1 MSIQFRTR
9 NSNIQPTGLTG
20 ACCIPAGEVAGCEEE
35 VTYNECTN
43 MGGIFQG
50 VNTVCAD
57 VNCSEQR
64 SMFVLGACCACDGSC
79 VDEVTED
86 WCNSRQLD
94 PSTPRAS
101 YHIGKKCTEV
111 ECPSLNTFDCCAGG
125 VVFAGICNGDLCR
138 EIGGHTADFG
148 QGCDNSNLV
157 AFSGSCCNI
166 TVAGYSR
173 PCQYM
178 DVQDSQ
184 WNGNPEGMCVS
195 LGGTFYQ
202 DETCTDGFCVEPL
215 TAMHACCRHDG
226 CFSLPEEIC
235 TNSNGLYMGE
245 IGCANTNCENIEW
258 GACVTDSMC
267 LQTDMNTC
275 HEYSGEWFSGYG
287 CDSTSLSGSFD
298 NSRLGKMCRVFG
310 EPQCIDSITEAQA
323 IEIITSDYGDTEWV
337 FVQGGNCDEC
347 QESYS
352 CYDAGDE
359 VGMCIYSHASDQVST
374 NPRNRSAFST
384 TRKWCRKLGGE
395 WSPSTPISGLFK
407 GCGTDASHLS
417 LLTSLPY
424 GNPDSFMDGY
434 PFNYYGSSEDG
445 YAIGSCSING
455 VCNDNMNKSNCQDQ
469 GGIYMGNGTHC
480 VHPEISNGGVVNDPS
495 YSNYTTWIT
504 RKTFGQF
511 FEFVSSSYEDDVEM
525 LPSFYY
531 RTNFGIHPPMLFPN
545 DNLALSQP
553 THTEAVRAIHGEK
566 LRVKSSADITSIKT
580 LSFIKSDV
588 NGRYSALDIH
598 GIKFSLLSGIQKL
611 EIMPDQDLSIE
622 SVSGDIKELNLQGS
636 RKTIEV
642 TVLPKPISGNQYV
655 IDGVA
660 RDTLFLYKGHTYRFN
675 LFHESL
681 APTTDFATHHP
692 LRFTETMDGHHN
704 GGIPFTQGV
713 VIYKNSGENG
723 AYIEITIDDTTPET
737 LYYHCMNHSGMG
749 GKIEV
754 RKHFSNN
761 SLDLSSKTSIKKLF
775 VNDVNIDNLI
785 LPNSDT
791 LNILHCAGNNIGSV
805 DITGHPYIYSLDVS
819 YNQLSSIDLSEFGS
833 FNGHGTI
840 DVSNNNITLLELPTF
855 YGETRLQ
862 YLDASDNPLVIVN
875 IQDNTKIDVIDFSHT
890 NLSNLSMPSGT
901 EVKELYLNNSGIGS
915 ISMNHTLDNVLESCT
930 IIDASNN
937 SLTTIPFITEGYIPK
952 NIEYMNMANNS
963 LDTLALATLTSI
975 LKTAHS
981 THEASKLVVNVKN
994 NRGTFNEQEINI
1006 LRDIWGSKLTI
1017 IRD

>member
-1 MSIQFRTR
+1 
-9 NSNIQPTGLTG
+9 
-20 ACCIPAGEVAGCEEE
+20 
-35 VTYNECTN
+35 
-43 MGGIFQG
+43 
-50 VNTVCAD
+50 
-57 VNCSEQR
+57 
-64 SMFVLGACCACDGSC
+64 
-79 VDEVTED
+79 
-86 WCNSRQLD
+86 
-94 PSTPRAS
+94 
-101 YHIGKKCTEV
+101 
-111 ECPSLNTFDCCAGG
+111 
-125 VVFAGICNGDLCR
+125 
-138 EIGGHTADFG
+138 
-148 QGCDNSNLV
+148 
-157 AFSGSCCNI
+157 
-166 TVAGYSR
+166 
-173 PCQYM
+173 
-178 DVQDSQ
+178 
-184 WNGNPEGMCVS
+184 
-195 LGGTFYQ
+195 
-202 DETCTDGFCVEPL
+202 
-215 TAMHACCRHDG
+215 
-226 CFSLPEEIC
+226 
-235 TNSNGLYMGE
+235 MGE

-480 VHPEISNGGVVNDPS
+480 SHPEISTGNDPS

-511 FEFVSSSYEDDVEM
+511 FEFVSSSYEDDVKM

-566 LRVKSSADITSIKT
+566 LRVKSSADISSIKT

-675 LFHESL
+675 LSHESL

-713 VIYKNSGENG
+713 VIYKNAGENG
-723 AYIEITIDDTTPET
+723 AYIEIAVDDTTPET
-737 LYYHCMNHSGMG
+737 LYYHCTNHSGMG

-775 VNDVNIDNLI
+775 VNDVNIDNLT

-791 LNILHCAGNNIGSV
+791 LNILHCAGNNIGSIN
-805 DITGHPYIYSLDVS
+805 ITGHPYIYSLDVS

-840 DVSNNNITLLELPTF
+840 DVSNNNISLLELPTF

-890 NLSNLSMPSGT
+890 NLSNLNMPSGT